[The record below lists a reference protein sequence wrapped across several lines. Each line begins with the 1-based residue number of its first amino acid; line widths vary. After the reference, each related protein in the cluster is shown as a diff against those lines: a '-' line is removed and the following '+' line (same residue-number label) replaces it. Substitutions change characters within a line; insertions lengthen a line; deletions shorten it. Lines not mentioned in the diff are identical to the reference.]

1 MQSLLTVTGEWAG
14 ELEIIIYVSLR
25 RQPLLVVSPD
35 QQGGRAPSPSGFSC
49 TMDQRWGSHHQKR
62 WPTVGPQSSI
72 SVPYVVLT
80 LSYVHSAYSRPITSL

>member
-35 QQGGRAPSPSGFSC
+35 QQGGRALAFRLFMHDRPEMGLTPSEAMAYRGAA
-49 TMDQRWGSHHQKR
+49 
-62 WPTVGPQSSI
+62 
-72 SVPYVVLT
+72 VLYLGAVRCPHPALRS
-80 LSYVHSAYSRPITSL
+80 LSLQ